1 MSVFFK
7 NASIYRLTQAVEITH
22 EALAEKPHREPAS
35 HELSTYGFIAPYGT
49 ELCMTVQ
56 CGVIGHATIIATK
69 KTERILPGSVVR
81 DALKKKIDEIESE
94 QMRKVYK
101 KERDQLKDD
110 IIQAFL
116 PQAFL
121 RHKVTRAAIIGDL
134 ILVDASSAKAA
145 EDLLSTL
152 REAIGSLPCRP
163 VMVKI
168 APSATMTDWL
178 KTGWLKAAT
187 DFTVLDEC
195 ELRDTHEDGGIVRA
209 KRQDLTSDEVKEHL
223 DAGKQVTK
231 LSLAWQDKLS
241 FLLDDQLRITRLRF
255 EDLLQDQAEQDG
267 GDDAASQLQA
277 SYAIMCGTFAEFIP
291 ALLEALGGEE
301 ISTGI

>member
-1 MSVFFK
+1 MSVFFR
-7 NASIYRLTQAVEITH
+7 NILAYRLTQSVEITH
-22 EALAEKPHREPAS
+22 EALAAKSHREPGAN
-35 HELSTYGFIAPYGT
+35 ELSTYGFIAPCGT

-56 CGVIGHATIIATK
+56 CGAIGHATIIATK
-69 KTERILPGSVVR
+69 KTERILPGSVVKE
-81 DALKKKIDEIESE
+81 ALTKKITEIESE

-101 KERDQLKDD
+101 KERDQLKDE
-110 IIQAFL
+110 IVQSLL

-121 RHKVTRAAIIGDL
+121 RHKATFAAIIGDM
-134 ILVDASSAKAA
+134 ILVDTSSPRQA

-163 VMVKI
+163 VTVKI
-168 APSATMTDWL
+168 APSATMTDWV
-178 KTGWLKAAT
+178 KAQKAPA
-187 DFTVLDEC
+187 DLYVLDEC
-195 ELRDTHEDGGIVRA
+195 ELRDTHEDGGTVRC
-209 KRQDLTSDEVKEHL
+209 KRQDLTGEETQQHL
-223 DAGKQVTK
+223 EAGKQVTK

-277 SYAIMCGTFAEFIP
+277 SYAIMCGTFGEFIP

-301 ISTGI
+301 TTTGI

>member
-35 HELSTYGFIAPYGT
+35 QELSTYGFIAPCGT

-56 CGVIGHATIIATK
+56 CGAIGHATIIATK
-69 KTERILPGSVVR
+69 KTERILPGSVVKE
-81 DALKKKIDEIESE
+81 ALTKKIAEIESE

-101 KERDQLKDD
+101 KERDQLKDE
-110 IIQAFL
+110 IVQSLL

-121 RHKVTRAAIIGDL
+121 RHKATFAAIIGDM
-134 ILVDASSAKAA
+134 ILVDTSSPRQA

-163 VMVKI
+163 VTVKI

-178 KTGWLKAAT
+178 KAQKAGN
-187 DFTVLDEC
+187 DLYILDEC
-195 ELRDTHEDGGIVRA
+195 ELRDTHEDGGIVRC
-209 KRQDLTSDEVKEHL
+209 KRQDLTSDEVREHL

-255 EDLLQDQAEQDG
+255 EDLLQDQAEWDG
-267 GDDAASQLQA
+267 GDDAAGQLQA
-277 SYAIMCGTFAEFIP
+277 SYAIMCGTLGEFIP

-301 ISTGI
+301 IPQGI